1 MTTRDS
7 PGAFTLAEVLVSIS
21 ILVVIILLVS
31 RLFNNAS
38 TITTSG
44 NKRMDVDGEIRPLLN
59 RIAIDFAQIVRRA
72 DVDYFLKSSS
82 NPQTGNDQIAFY
94 SVVPGYNAA
103 APSPVSLV
111 SYRISAKSQAERMAK
126 GLIWNGDSGSGYPV
140 VFLPLTINGT
150 WPTATNGAADVD
162 YEITGPN
169 VFRFEYYYVLKNG
182 APSETP
188 WDATLGHTAPNG
200 LQDVSAISVAI
211 AAIDPKSRASVSDP
225 QLATI
230 AVSMPDFASTMGPG
244 SLLTQW
250 QTSLNAAAG
259 HVSRSAL
266 NGIRLYERHLAIA
279 R

>member
-1 MTTRDS
+1 
-7 PGAFTLAEVLVSIS
+7 LAEVLVSIS

>member
-7 PGAFTLAEVLVSIS
+7 HRAFTLTEVLVSIS
-21 ILVVIILLVS
+21 ILVVIVLLIS

-38 TITTSG
+38 AITTAG
-44 NKRMDVDGEIRPLLN
+44 HKRMDADGEIRPLLN
-59 RIAIDFAQIVRRA
+59 RIAIDFAQMVRRA
-72 DVDYFLKSSS
+72 DVDYFLKSSG

-94 SVVPGYNAA
+94 SVVPGYNAV

-111 SYRISAKSQAERMAK
+111 SYRISAKSQVERMAK
-126 GLIWNGDSGSGYPV
+126 GLIWNGDSGSGFPV

-169 VFRFEYYYVLKNG
+169 VFRFEYYYVLTNG
-182 APSETP
+182 APSDTP
-188 WDATLGHTAPNG
+188 WDAALGHTTPSG
-200 LQDVSAISVAI
+200 LRDVSAISVAI
-211 AAIDPKSRASVSDP
+211 AGIDSKSRTLISDT

-230 AVSMPDFASTMGPG
+230 GAGMPDFATAMGPR

-250 QTSLNAAAG
+250 QSSLNAAVG
-259 HVSRSAL
+259 TVPRPAL
-266 NGIRLYERHLAIA
+266 NGIRLYERYFAIT